1 MAPAWGHVHFWGRLL
16 HPSSALLICL
26 TAIIVVQFLGYAGL
40 GLVFLLLLTGIRGLL
55 PGWWKLLRRLRW
67 LLASVWLILAYGTP
81 GDALLDA
88 AWLPTHEGVAE
99 ATLHVARLTLMLGCL
114 AWLLGSLG
122 QRGLLVALVS
132 LLRPLARCGVATD
145 RLVVRLSLVMENL
158 QVELPKGAWRD
169 MLDGNPGG
177 GDGPA
182 SLQVEVPAWR
192 SLDYLV
198 CLGAVVFSLCAV
210 ALG

>member
-1 MAPAWGHVHFWGRLL
+1 MCVSGAGIL

-26 TAIIVVQFLGYAGL
+26 MAIVVIQFLGHAGL
-40 GLVFLLLLTGIRGLL
+40 GLVFVLLLSGFRSLFA
-55 PGWWKLLRRLRW
+55 GWWKLLRRLRW
-67 LLASVWLILAYGTP
+67 LLASVWAILAYGTP
-81 GDALLDA
+81 GDALLDM

-99 ATLHVARLTLMLGCL
+99 ATLHVARLALMLGCL
-114 AWLLGSLG
+114 AWLFASLG

-132 LLRPLARCGVATD
+132 LLRPLARCGVASD

-177 GDGPA
+177 DNGPA
-182 SLQVEVPAWR
+182 SLQVTVPAWR
-192 SLDYLV
+192 PVDYLV
-198 CLGAVVFSLCAV
+198 CLGAVVFSICAV